1 MTPGMRDIVVV
12 SDLHLGRGKNPESG
26 RYYRLEAFFFD
37 DDFTSFCRWLCA
49 ESDARKT
56 DFVLVLNGDT
66 FDLLRIEPATETART
81 ARERRFGPAM
91 TPDVAAE
98 TVADICRGHT
108 GFVDGIAYVLEHGH
122 SVVLIPGNHDHELQ
136 WAPVQAAVRDAV
148 AEVVRTRSGEGA
160 VARAIDALVFEP
172 WFYYEQDRIWIEH
185 GSQYDKENAF
195 DFWLRGGLVDVPDS
209 VVKAERDVPLG
220 TFFQRYLYNAFG
232 SITFIVPS
240 SRANSRYFRWLLLN
254 RPRLLARVA
263 RSHFPFF
270 LQVLRRIAKA
280 GGGTTELADMHGR
293 ELDALADRS
302 GLGDDLRA
310 IDAIKTAHGNAAR
323 VARGILMN
331 TLKVTALAV
340 LLAIFVA
347 GTWFLGVSAIDQVN
361 AGFGLKAVMFIALN
375 FLFLSTILGTTGYV
389 LLRPP
394 PAPPSRPARR
404 AAEKISKRLSVPI
417 VTFGHSH
424 DEVVFRLAN
433 NGSAGWYYNTGTWV
447 AVFTHDELLPRER
460 VQYTFLRV
468 RGTNAELLHWSPGR
482 GEAVPV
488 VLLEDD
494 RWERPPD
501 ASAS

>member
-1 MTPGMRDIVVV
+1 MRDIVVV
-12 SDLHLGRGKNPESG
+12 SDLHLGRGKNPASG

-37 DDFTSFCRWLCA
+37 DDFASFCRWLCA
-49 ESDARKT
+49 ESDAHKS

-66 FDLLRIEPATETART
+66 FDLLRIEPATEAAHT
-81 ARERRFGPAM
+81 ARERRFGPVM

-98 TVADICRGHT
+98 TVADICRGHC
-108 GFVDGIAYVLEHGH
+108 GFVDGVAYVLEHGH
-122 SVVLIPGNHDHELQ
+122 SVVMIPGNHDHELQ

-148 AEVVRTRSGEGA
+148 AEVVRKRAGEGA
-160 VARAIDALVFEP
+160 VARAIDALMFEP
-172 WFYYEQDRIWIEH
+172 WFYYEKDRIWIEH

-195 DFWLRGGLVDVPDS
+195 DFWLRGGLVDVPDT
-209 VVKAERDVPLG
+209 VLEAERDVPMG

-280 GGGTTELADMHGR
+280 GGGTTELADVHGR
-293 ELDALADRS
+293 ELDGLAERS

-323 VARGILMN
+323 VARGIIMN
-331 TLKVTALAV
+331 TLKVTILAV
-340 LLAIFVA
+340 LLAILVN
-347 GTWFLGVSAIDQVN
+347 GSWFLGVSAIDQID
-361 AGFGLKAVMFIALN
+361 AGFGLKAVLFIALN

-404 AAEKISKRLSVPI
+404 AAEKIAKRLDVPI

-424 DEVVFRLAN
+424 DEVVFRLGAN
-433 NGSAGWYYNTGTWV
+433 NGADGWYYNTGTWV
-447 AVFTHDELLPRER
+447 AVFTHDQLLPRER